1 MQRRLP
7 NVPFVAL
14 KKITNSLYFL
24 PASLTAL
31 SILLAVGLLALDK
44 NFASF
49 YPFTGLWWND
59 ADGAR
64 EFLSTSASVAISV
77 VSVSFS
83 VVVVALTLASNQFC
97 PRVLRRFIEDRVN
110 RLVFGTL
117 IGNFAFALVALSAL
131 GAKDPPPGMTL
142 MGCFLFDLGSTVLFI
157 YFIHHVSSSLQVDSI
172 VTDLRMATIRQ
183 IEDLKESPHR
193 CLGAADTVPHDQGGV
208 CPHGKTGYI
217 QGIRMDRL
225 LELSSEMRQP
235 FYLTCG
241 LGDFVTPSTPA
252 LARFRPEPD
261 EELRE
266 EILDCFEVD
275 YSRLLD
281 HDISYGIREIL
292 DIALKAISPAINDPT
307 TAVMCLQNLTAIYE
321 SLAQGGWPRTYLVD
335 ESGEGAV
342 YVPNNSPQDYL
353 NLATDQL
360 LYHSPGTP
368 RVAQALL
375 EFLQKVRRLQL
386 GEKWCARVDE
396 KIQALKDAVDSE
408 WHSPVWKKR
417 LAPQSLVEI
426 KKDSWRRA
434 SNI

>member
-7 NVPFVAL
+7 NVPLVAL

-59 ADGAR
+59 IDGAR
-64 EFLSTSASVAISV
+64 EFLSTSASVAVSV

-117 IGNFAFALVALSAL
+117 IGNFAYALVALSAL
-131 GAKDPPPGMTL
+131 GSKQEPPGTTL

-172 VTDLRMATIRQ
+172 VTDLRKATIRQ
-183 IEDLKESPHR
+183 IEILKSNPHR
-193 CLGAADTVPHDQGGV
+193 CLGAADTMPGEDGGI
-208 CPHGKTGYI
+208 CFHGKTGYI
-217 QGIRMDRL
+217 QGIRMERL
-225 LELSSEMRQP
+225 LEISSQMRQP

-241 LGDFVTPSTPA
+241 LGDFVTESTPA

-261 EELRE
+261 EETRA

-275 YSRLLD
+275 YARLLD

-321 SLAQGGWPRTYLVD
+321 SMAQGGWPQTCLIH
-335 ESGEGAV
+335 ENGEGAV
-342 YVPNNSPQDYL
+342 YLPNNTPGDYL

-386 GEKWCARVDE
+386 GENWRARVDQ
-396 KIQALKDAVDSE
+396 KIEALREAVDTQWDSA
-408 WHSPVWKKR
+408 VWKKR
-417 LAPQSLVEI
+417 LSPQTLVEI